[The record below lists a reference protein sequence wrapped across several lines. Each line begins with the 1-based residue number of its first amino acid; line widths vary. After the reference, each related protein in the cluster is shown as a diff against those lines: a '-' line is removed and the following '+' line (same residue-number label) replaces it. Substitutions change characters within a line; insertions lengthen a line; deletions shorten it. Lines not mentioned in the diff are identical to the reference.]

1 MLNDGLELP
10 GPIGTQS
17 KGLIEELQMLDLTQ
31 LMLVLL
37 PIKYK
42 NLCQAHTL
50 QLLERHRVG
59 IT

>member
-37 PIKYK
+37 PIKFK

-50 QLLERHRVG
+50 Q
-59 IT
+59 